1 MPTTS
6 ARNFNYFSY
15 VSDDGNTYNMRG
27 DQLWGNAAASG
38 GTAAGAHPAY
48 GRQSRRRHPR
58 KVTFRDALSFR
69 TFTATVY
76 TAAAYAALS
85 IGSSTSTRFLPG
97 AATGVVFTLVAKQPE
112 KIPTSVVGR
121 QDTQDTLAT

>member
-15 VSDDGNTYNMRG
+15 LSDDGNTYNMRG
-27 DQLWGNAAASG
+27 DQLWGNGAPSG

-58 KVTFRDALSFR
+58 KVTFRDPGSFR
-69 TFTATVY
+69 TFTAAVY
-76 TAAAYAALS
+76 TPTAYAALS
-85 IGSSTSTRFLPG
+85 IGSTTTSRFLPG
-97 AATGVVFTLVAKQPE
+97 SATAIVYTCVAKTPE
-112 KIPTSVVGR
+112 KVPTSVVGR
-121 QDTQDTLAT
+121 QDLQDTEAS